1 MTNRY
6 HKAMDLANQ
15 YLEEDAQQN
24 QNDGQVISL
33 RKNRDNLV
41 KQKESLQEKMKQINI
56 QIAKLDEQIA
66 NLGGNT

>member
-6 HKAMDLANQ
+6 EKAMELANQ

-33 RKNRDNLV
+33 QKNRDNLV
-41 KQKESLQEKMKQINI
+41 KQKESLQDKLKQLNI
-56 QIAKLDEQIA
+56 KIAKIDEQIAKL
-66 NLGGNT
+66 G